1 MQPFFESELTDIR
14 RKLVLMGEKAIDIVH
29 LAEEAI
35 ANNDLSTVQ
44 QVLGMDDELDEL
56 EIVIDGDSIRYLNLR
71 APVAADLRLITM
83 AMRACHDYERIGDEA
98 CSIAKR
104 IRRLL
109 QQGSVLPQDARERL
123 LRMNELVTAQL
134 RRAMDSFINSDA
146 ELARSV
152 PQKDREIDKLNRAIY
167 EDMREGAV
175 LGNGGNAGAGNAG
188 HGGSDVALIV
198 EIIFIAKSLER
209 IGDHAVNIAEDVI
222 YYLEASDIRHS
233 GITKHGEADKG

>member
-14 RKLVLMGEKAIDIVH
+14 RKLVLMGEKAIDIVR

-35 ANNDLSTVQ
+35 GNNDLSLVQ

-56 EIVIDGDSIRYLNLR
+56 EVVIDGDCVRYLNLR
-71 APVAADLRLITM
+71 APVAADLRLITI
-83 AMRACHDYERIGDEA
+83 AMKTCHDYERIGDEA

-109 QQGSVLPQDARERL
+109 QQGSVISAAPREQL
-123 LRMNELVTAQL
+123 LQMSALVIAQM

-146 ELARSV
+146 ALAHSL
-152 PQKDREIDKLNRAIY
+152 PQRDREIDAINRAIY
-167 EDMREGAV
+167 EGMRDGTAS
-175 LGNGGNAGAGNAG
+175 GNGQDLAQ
-188 HGGSDVALIV
+188 IV
-198 EIIFIAKSLER
+198 EVIFIAKSLER

-233 GITKHGEADKG
+233 DATRHGNE

>member
-14 RKLVLMGEKAIDIVH
+14 RKLVLMGEKAIDIVR

-35 ANNDLSTVQ
+35 GNNDLATVQ

-56 EIVIDGDSIRYLNLR
+56 EVVIDGDCVRYLNLR
-71 APVAADLRLITM
+71 APVAADLRLITV
-83 AMRACHDYERIGDEA
+83 AMKTCHDYERIGDEA

-104 IRRLL
+104 LRRLL
-109 QQGSVLPQDARERL
+109 QQGTVPQEQARRRL
-123 LRMNELVTAQL
+123 LEMCELVLAQL
-134 RRAMDSFINSDA
+134 RRSMDSFINSDA
-146 ELARSV
+146 SLAHSV
-152 PQKDREIDKLNRAIY
+152 PQQDREIDDINRSIY

-175 LGNGGNAGAGNAG
+175 SNGGTDLAQ
-188 HGGSDVALIV
+188 VV
-198 EIIFIAKSLER
+198 EVIFMAKSLER

-233 GITKHGEADKG
+233 DITRHGNSNA

>member
-14 RKLVLMGEKAIDIVH
+14 RKLVLMGEKSIDIVH

-35 ANNDLSTVQ
+35 GNNDLAVVQ

-56 EIVIDGDSIRYLNLR
+56 EVVIDGDCVRYLNLR
-71 APVAADLRLITM
+71 APVAADLRLITV
-83 AMRACHDYERIGDEA
+83 AMKACHDYERIGDEA

-109 QQGSVLPQDARERL
+109 QQGSVISKDSRVRL
-123 LRMNELVTAQL
+123 LKMCELAIAQL

-146 ELARSV
+146 QLARSV
-152 PQKDREIDKLNRAIY
+152 PQRDREIDDLNRAIY
-167 EDMREGAV
+167 EDMREGATK
-175 LGNGGNAGAGNAG
+175 N
-188 HGGSDVALIV
+188 GSDLAQAV
-198 EIIFIAKSLER
+198 EVIFIAKSLER
-209 IGDHAVNIAEDVI
+209 IGDHSVNIAEDVI

-233 GITKHGEADKG
+233 DITKHGETGEE

>member
-14 RKLVLMGEKAIDIVH
+14 RKLVLMGEKAVDIVR

-35 ANNDLSTVQ
+35 SNNDLATVQ

-56 EIVIDGDSIRYLNLR
+56 EVVIDGDCVRYLNLR
-71 APVAADLRLITM
+71 APVAADLRMITV
-83 AMRACHDYERIGDEA
+83 AMKTCHDYERIGDEA

-104 IRRLL
+104 LRRLL
-109 QQGSVLPQDARERL
+109 QQGIVVGAESRQRL
-123 LRMNELVTAQL
+123 LRMCELVLAQM

-146 ELARSV
+146 SLAHSV
-152 PQKDREIDKLNRAIY
+152 PQKDREIDEINRSIY

-175 LGNGGNAGAGNAG
+175 NGGGTDLAQ
-188 HGGSDVALIV
+188 VV
-198 EIIFIAKSLER
+198 EVIFMAKSLER

-222 YYLEASDIRHS
+222 YYLEASDIRH
-233 GITKHGEADKG
+233 TDMTRHGEA

>member
-14 RKLVLMGEKAIDIVH
+14 RKLVLMGEKAIDIVR

-35 ANNDLSTVQ
+35 GHNDLALVQ

-56 EIVIDGDSIRYLNLR
+56 EVVIDGDCVRYLNLR
-71 APVAADLRLITM
+71 APVAADLRLITI
-83 AMRACHDYERIGDEA
+83 AMKACHDYERIGDEA

-109 QQGSVLPQDARERL
+109 QQGSVISAGPRDRL
-123 LRMNELVTAQL
+123 LQMCALVTAQM
-134 RRAMDSFINSDA
+134 RRAMDSFLNSDA
-146 ELARSV
+146 TLARSV
-152 PQKDREIDKLNRAIY
+152 PQRDREIDDLNRAIY
-167 EDMREGAV
+167 EDMRDGTV
-175 LGNGGNAGAGNAG
+175 SNGGQDIAQ
-188 HGGSDVALIV
+188 IV

-209 IGDHAVNIAEDVI
+209 IGDHSVNIAEDVI

-233 GITKHGEADKG
+233 DITRHGETSEG